1 MYVYSVTRRPLA
13 NDLCTPAARNLT
25 SAVASG
31 SDIPGGTEACDAIS
45 APPNGSGPGPAPE
58 HEGPSAPISSTG
70 TRDAASARLDISA
83 SSTDASRPSPTD

>member
-1 MYVYSVTRRPLA
+1 MYVSSVACYPLA

-25 SAVASG
+25 SGDISG
-31 SDIPGGTEACDAIS
+31 SDISGGTEASDAVS